1 MELSQLMAI
10 AARVDRLNYYQ
21 LLGVAQEAERSE
33 IRKAYHRR
41 ARSIHPDRFFEFPDP
56 EIRVSIDRIFKRVA
70 EAYTVLRD
78 EKKREHYDKGLTETP
93 PRLRFTDED
102 QQAML
107 RADKA
112 VTGTTP
118 QGRKFYE
125 KAQTHYDK
133 KQLKQAVQSLRM
145 ACTFEA
151 SNEHFQTLLS
161 QWETELEGKKD

>member
-10 AARVDRLNYYQ
+10 AARIDQLNYYQ
-21 LLGVAQEAERSE
+21 LLGLSREANFSE

-41 ARSIHPDRFFEFPDP
+41 ARSIHPDRFFEYPDP

-78 EKKREHYDKGLTETP
+78 DEKRKHYDHGLSATP
-93 PRLRFTDED
+93 PRMRFTDED

-107 RADKA
+107 RSQKA

-118 QGRKFYE
+118 QGRKFYD
-125 KAQTHYDK
+125 KAQALYEK
-133 KQLKQAVQSLRM
+133 KQIKMAVQSLKM
-145 ACTFEA
+145 ACTFETD
-151 SNEHFQTLLS
+151 NTHFQTLLE
-161 QWETELEGKKD
+161 QWEEELALAQR